1 MRHMI
6 TTLSL
11 LGSGLVT
18 IVLGTTL
25 VAVTVRDAQLRGGT
39 ERAGETVAVVTQGV
53 AWPDCGDQEPPC
65 ATTDD
70 GPAGNV
76 WYLITPEGTHVTMPA
91 PTRGHAAP
99 DGVQW
104 WTWEIGTVH

>member
-1 MRHMI
+1 MKI
-6 TTLSL
+6 IVTTLAQL
-11 LGSGLVT
+11 LSGVLTILAGSILVT
-18 IVLGTTL
+18 
-25 VAVTVRDAQLRGGT
+25 VALLDASRDGT
-39 ERAGETVAVVTQGV
+39 ERAGQTVALVTQGV
-53 AWPDCGDQEPPC
+53 AWPDCGDQAPPC

-76 WYLITPEGTHVTMPA
+76 WYVITPEGTHVTMPT

-104 WTWEIGTVH
+104 WTWEVGTVH